1 VITRTRTYLTES
13 WAELQKVAWPTRR
26 TVVNLTLIVIAVSAL
41 VGAYIAILDLILLFG
56 MNQLLTP

>member
-13 WAELQKVAWPTRR
+13 WAELRKVIWPTRR
-26 TVVNLTLIVIAVSAL
+26 TVVNLTLIVIGVSAL
-41 VGAYIAILDLILLFG
+41 VGAYIAILDLLLFFG

>member
-41 VGAYIAILDLILLFG
+41 VGAYIAILDAILLFA
-56 MNQLLTP
+56 MDQLLT